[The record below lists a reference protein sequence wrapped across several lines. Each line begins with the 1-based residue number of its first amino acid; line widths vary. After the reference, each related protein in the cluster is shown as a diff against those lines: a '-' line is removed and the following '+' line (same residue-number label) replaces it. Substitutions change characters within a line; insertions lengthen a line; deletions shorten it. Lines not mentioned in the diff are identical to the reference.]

1 MCGCVV
7 AGSVFSVLSASK
19 KWFPNQSFQP
29 CILLIS
35 QNKRTNTLA
44 LPERGFGKNQSSGTE
59 WSKVIIIKSK
69 SWSVARVLPSLT
81 RTAVSLDALACV
93 APMSCALT
101 FPKNLMLKR
110 RLVSAC
116 VSHRW
121 ISLDMTWK
129 RSNPQR
135 FLFYP
140 LTSVSPCICRGLWE
154 RVLLILAY
162 LRVCMFHS
170 FLVLVKGEVSGEHW
184 PLLCP

>member
-1 MCGCVV
+1 MGGCVV
-7 AGSVFSVLSASK
+7 GRSIFSVLSASK
-19 KWFPNQSFQP
+19 KWLLSQSFQP
-29 CILLIS
+29 CISLIS
-35 QNKRTNTLA
+35 QNKRKSTLA
-44 LPERGFGKNQSSGTE
+44 LPERGFGKNQVCGTE
-59 WSKVIIIKSK
+59 WSKIIIIKSK
-69 SWSVARVLPSLT
+69 SWSVARVLPSPT
-81 RTAVSLDALACV
+81 PTVVSLDALPCAT
-93 APMSCALT
+93 PMSCALT
-101 FPKNLMLKR
+101 FPKYLMLKR
-110 RLVSAC
+110 RLVSAY

-140 LTSVSPCICRGLWE
+140 LTAMSPCICRGLWK

-162 LRVCMFHS
+162 LRVCMFHF